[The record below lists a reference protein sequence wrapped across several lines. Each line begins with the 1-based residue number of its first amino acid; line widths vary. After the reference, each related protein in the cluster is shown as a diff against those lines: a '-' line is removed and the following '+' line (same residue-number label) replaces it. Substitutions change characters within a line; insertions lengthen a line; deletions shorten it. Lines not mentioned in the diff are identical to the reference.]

1 MVEHWL
7 KMRSYGLVEVLRRSQ
22 TRGEQGDT
30 ALRQNLTQNT
40 KVYLNRA
47 VGHIPNGVLTN

>member
-1 MVEHWL
+1 MVVHWL
-7 KMRSYGLVEVLRRSQ
+7 KMWSCGLVEVLRRSQ

-40 KVYLNRA
+40 KVSVEKKRN
-47 VGHIPNGVLTN
+47 